1 MEACEE
7 WVNGFNAIPLALIEK
22 AYGEDIDAVSELTLP
37 AVGDNCSL
45 YSSCRFTEYA
55 EVKAVNYEERE
66 AVLEIDGDDVT
77 ISFDEFEVVR
87 NGFFPMWGTLWT
99 FGDSCDEYW
108 VTDMNGLAKMT
119 ECGFRVYQSEELGI
133 FFGIDGAGYSF
144 YDQHWLPLYNA
155 RGLQWHDK
163 EGE

>member
-1 MEACEE
+1 
-7 WVNGFNAIPLALIEK
+7 
-22 AYGEDIDAVSELTLP
+22 
-37 AVGDNCSL
+37 
-45 YSSCRFTEYA
+45 
-55 EVKAVNYEERE
+55 
-66 AVLEIDGDDVT
+66 
-77 ISFDEFEVVR
+77 
-87 NGFFPMWGTLWT
+87 
-99 FGDSCDEYW
+99 
-108 VTDMNGLAKMT
+108 MNGLAKMT